1 MGKIALINLVSIQ
14 ITGVACGLKY
24 LHSKGV
30 VHGDLKSV
38 RPYVV
43 YVKL

>member
-1 MGKIALINLVSIQ
+1 MENIELINLVSIQ

-30 VHGDLKSV
+30 VHGDLTGVSV
-38 RPYVV
+38 IFVR
-43 YVKL
+43 L